1 MINHLQLTN
10 VGPSESLEIDF
21 GSRLNLIT
29 GDNGLGKSF
38 LLDVAW
44 WAMTRKWPEQI
55 NPRISAG
62 DMARPSFPGVATIDF
77 SIEGK
82 SRKKV
87 SYKSTYDRKAQS
99 WVGKSGRPL
108 NPGLILYAMS
118 DGSFAIWD
126 PARNYWKTSNKIDVQ
141 DRPPAYVFDTKEIW
155 DGLPD
160 GENKGWYSNGII
172 RDWAG
177 WQKENGEAWNQIQEV
192 LLALS
197 PQNAPLKPGK
207 LTRISLDD
215 ARDMPTLKMPYGM
228 DVPLLHVSAGI
239 RRIIALTYCLVW
251 AWQEH
256 KKAAELL
263 DEKPAKNVV
272 FLIDEIEA
280 HLHPQ
285 WQRTI
290 VRSLMQVMDKLTD
303 QALIQ
308 LILTTHSPLVMG
320 SCEDLFDEKK
330 DRWLDLDFVNGAVQL
345 TDRHYEKQGNAC
357 NWLQSPAFDLT
368 STLSLKTEELMQQ
381 AESLMQNPQTSRK
394 EFEKMTQALTD
405 KLDPKDDFLFRW
417 RYLCS
422 KKDFDNDSNTP
433 TA

>member
-1 MINHLQLTN
+1 MIHHLQLTN
-10 VGPSESLEIDF
+10 VGPSKSLKIDF
-21 GSRLNLIT
+21 GARLNLIT

-55 NPRISAG
+55 NPGISAG
-62 DMARPSFPGVATIDF
+62 DMARPSFPGMAAINF

-82 SRKKV
+82 SKKKI
-87 SYKSTYDRKAQS
+87 SYESTYDRKAQS

-160 GENKGWYSNGII
+160 AEGKGWYSNGII

-177 WQKENGEAWNQIQEV
+177 WQKESGEAWKQIQDV
-192 LLALS
+192 LLAVS
-197 PQNAPLKPGK
+197 PRNEQLKPGK

-215 ARDMPTLKMPYGM
+215 VRDMPTLSMPYGI

-256 KKAAELL
+256 TKAAELL
-263 DEKPAKNVV
+263 DERPAKNVV

-290 VRSLMQVMDKLTD
+290 VRSLIQVMNKLT
-303 QALIQ
+303 AKASIQ

-320 SCEDLFDEKK
+320 SCEDFFDDKK
-330 DRWLDLDFVNGAVQL
+330 DRWQDLDFVDGSVQL
-345 TDRHYEKQGNAC
+345 TTRNYEKQGNAC

-368 STLSLKTEELMQQ
+368 STRSLDTERLIKE
-381 AESLMQNPQTSRK
+381 AEKLLQTPLIPRAK
-394 EFEKMTQALTD
+394 IEKMSQDLAD
-405 KLDPKDDFLFRW
+405 KLNPKDDFLFRW

-422 KKDFDNDSNTP
+422 KKNFVND
-433 TA
+433 